1 MRMEETTTG
10 SVTDSAGTKPS
21 ATPSWLVRDES
32 EGITKGEPSYNYLLN
47 ILSSQK
53 SVRRDWL
60 NCNQKRPKRNERRL
74 SSVTYVTKLV
84 KNTMPRTYVILRQE
98 IGIWKDRVKSMIYRS
113 MHSTQL
119 GKQDEQSRIAV
130 ATTKRKLNLVDTARD
145 MAVTILKPNI
155 AQSPRIRKQSS
166 SSSSDV
172 E

>member
-1 MRMEETTTG
+1 
-10 SVTDSAGTKPS
+10 
-21 ATPSWLVRDES
+21 
-32 EGITKGEPSYNYLLN
+32 
-47 ILSSQK
+47 
-53 SVRRDWL
+53 
-60 NCNQKRPKRNERRL
+60 
-74 SSVTYVTKLV
+74 
-84 KNTMPRTYVILRQE
+84 
-98 IGIWKDRVKSMIYRS
+98 MIYRS